1 MRLARRLRQPE
12 GSGKDRWPREW
23 IAYERYRIVHESN
36 VAALI
41 AEGVVT
47 DDDTHFSDTRHRG
60 EVTQAFLRGAITTA
74 SGGVLHVNKRL
85 AVRTRRGR
93 LQVLTAL
100 YNYHGLARRG
110 GRLVDVVRYDN
121 AHGDTGTLHRHVY
134 DDEGRELGTEPVAPE
149 RLPPL
154 DDVVREVEQYAR
166 QLRDPPAGGA

>member
-1 MRLARRLRQPE
+1 M
-12 GSGKDRWPREW
+12 
-23 IAYERYRIVHESN
+23 
-36 VAALI
+36 
-41 AEGVVT
+41 
-47 DDDTHFSDTRHRG
+47 
-60 EVTQAFLRGAITTA
+60 TQAFLRGAITTA
-74 SGGVLHVNKRL
+74 SGGELHVNKRL
-85 AVRTRRGR
+85 AVRTRHGR

-100 YNYHGLARRG
+100 YNYHGLVRRG